1 MKALVTLALVLAAT
15 DAAAQSFP
23 VDAQWDPLFCDQIV
37 MIDRFQDEAGA
48 TAERDIVGN
57 RDAPAAMYAADASF
71 LYLRMRLD
79 QDPIPTPPTVATAS
93 WGFAVNLDTDLRNY
107 EILLLVDG
115 TGPQQNVVVY
125 RNTMTV
131 TPNDPTD
138 PAEMS
143 VMTFPISTH
152 AQKRS
157 AQGSQFGG
165 GNDFWLELAVPWSTL
180 TPLGFGRTTPIRVW
194 AASSTASNAL
204 DGDFACHDGATGE
217 PVLDVIISDPTTG
230 DPDVDTDMDGF
241 TDAEEVA
248 AGSNPNDA
256 NSVPTSRLEGG
267 GGCAAG
273 GGGLGAAL
281 ALLMLRRSRRRVR
294 SYDGG

>member
-1 MKALVTLALVLAAT
+1 MKALVTLAFVLVAT

-23 VDAQWDPLFCDQIV
+23 VDALWDPLFCDQAA
-37 MIDRFQDEAGA
+37 MTDPFQDESGA
-48 TAERDIVGN
+48 SAERDLVGTLA
-57 RDAPAAMYAADASF
+57 APVGMYAADASF

-79 QDPIPTPPTVATAS
+79 QDPIPSPPTVAAFS

-115 TGPQQNVVVY
+115 ASAQQNVVVW

-138 PAEMS
+138 PAETM
-143 VMTFPISTH
+143 VTTFPITTH
-152 AQKRS
+152 AQKRI
-157 AQGSQFGG
+157 AEGSQFGG
-165 GNDFWLELAVPWSTL
+165 GTDFWLEFAVPWSTL
-180 TPLGFGRTTPIRVW
+180 MPLGFTRTTPIRVW
-194 AASSTASNAL
+194 AASSTAPNAL
-204 DGDFACHDGATGE
+204 NGDFACHDNAAGE
-217 PVLDVIISDPTTG
+217 PVLDIIVSDPTTG
-230 DPDVDTDMDGF
+230 DPDVDTDGDGF

-248 AGSNPNDA
+248 NGSDPNDP
-256 NSVPTSRLEGG
+256 NSVPASRLEGG

-281 ALLMLRRSRRRVR
+281 ALLVLRRRRSTRGSR
-294 SYDGG
+294 S